1 MSVKRHG
8 APQHGTHVP
17 VASPG
22 VLHSLL
28 DVLLPLVRLE
38 DASQVSCRPEH
49 QSACRGR
56 DVFARELLR
65 VRKGQVAVCGKSVT
79 RQKDCDCG
87 RQRCATPVW
96 LPAAAVHMSA
106 PAQMPLARHRRLAS
120 MPSPAELNN
129 SVVALLDRFHVL

>member
-38 DASQVSCRPEH
+38 DASQVCCRPEH

-56 DVFARELLR
+56 YVFARELLR

-79 RQKDCDCG
+79 RQKIVTVAGNAAPHRSGCRPRRYTCLHP
-87 RQRCATPVW
+87 RRCRWHDT
-96 LPAAAVHMSA
+96 
-106 PAQMPLARHRRLAS
+106 RRLAS